1 MQLEVARQIG
11 YILLII
17 LMFFLA
23 LRNCKRNGGHGQ
35 TNGSVN
41 GAGEGEGDGDPG
53 SSQIA
58 MTPSSFTLTTTMSM
72 RL

>member
-1 MQLEVARQIG
+1 MHLEVARQIG
-11 YILLII
+11 YLLLVI
-17 LMFFLA
+17 LMIFLV

-41 GAGEGEGDGDPG
+41 GAGDGDGDTG

-58 MTPSSFTLTTTMSM
+58 MTPTSLTLTTEVKMH
-72 RL
+72 L

>member
-41 GAGEGEGDGDPG
+41 GAGDGDGDTG

-58 MTPSSFTLTTTMSM
+58 MAPTSLALTTTMSM